1 VTTPPYHQNQF
12 GATLGFPLLKNRLF
26 FFGDTQATRITYAVT
41 SLNTVPTAL
50 MREGNFTELLNT
62 SLTGSVQPIQLYQP
76 NSGGTATLSC
86 NGQNNVF
93 CPGQI
98 NPLAQNILNLYPL
111 PNTNG
116 GMTYNNEV
124 ENLVSTSNTYQWDT
138 RLDWIPSSR
147 DQAFARLSYSNSRGY
162 MPPPFGTVLNGSTS
176 YEEGAI
182 SGLIRNGVLTETHIF
197 NPNLSN
203 EFHFGV
209 NYGAFAF
216 LQPGYNT
223 NVAASVGFGG
233 IPYGPGWPDNGGLPQ
248 TSVGGISGFG
258 AFGWNPSIENQD
270 VYAISDN
277 LTKIIGNHSLKFGV
291 NFQSIR
297 VSALQPPSSRG
308 SYTYS
313 GIFTSNLGAS
323 YTGSGIADFLADQ
336 MTAASITNE
345 TTISDVNWYNVAY
358 AQDDWK
364 VGRNLSLNLGLR
376 YDYFEPP
383 RENAGSQANFNVS
396 GPLGVGT
403 GSGVYLMPRQSQ
415 SVPLPSAFAA
425 ILAQNN
431 ITVQYLSNPALVNTQ
446 KMNFAPRIGFAYSP
460 NSRTVLTGGFGVF
473 YGGLETMGV
482 GPNLGFNFPY
492 GLPASF
498 TRPNCAPNNCPS
510 IPQTLETGFSTA
522 LDAGLQNYISLPS
535 LNGTPEDSKITNT
548 MSWNLAIRHS
558 VMYDLV
564 ASIGYVGNIS
574 RHLGSYDLFNSPL
587 ALENPA
593 NNTITADPFP
603 GIGTGGVII
612 NYNGQSTYNSLQAK
626 LEKRFA
632 NGVSFLSTYTWAHA
646 LDDSNDPNASYLPE
660 RNINLIPIRDEYT
673 NSMYDIRHRFNFN
686 GFYQLPFGKDRA
698 YLNHGGW
705 ADVVAGGWAV
715 DLTFSAQTGIPF
727 IVSTDISTAAGGMA
741 NAIMI
746 RNPFTPGGSPD
757 PSNPGVT
764 CAARTRTMTNWYN
777 PCAFANPLPGTD
789 IPLTGNGSQITN
801 ISQVFSYLGGKD
813 NVIHGP
819 GLERINLSLFK
830 DFPVWRK
837 QFLEFRADVFNVLNT
852 PSYLVGIT
860 NDSSIGG
867 QITGTQFLQNDTP
880 DARFFQL
887 SAKYK
892 F

>member
-1 VTTPPYHQNQF
+1 
-12 GATLGFPLLKNRLF
+12 
-26 FFGDTQATRITYAVT
+26 
-41 SLNTVPTAL
+41 
-50 MREGNFTELLNT
+50 
-62 SLTGSVQPIQLYQP
+62 
-76 NSGGTATLSC
+76 
-86 NGQNNVF
+86 
-93 CPGQI
+93 
-98 NPLAQNILNLYPL
+98 
-111 PNTNG
+111 
-116 GMTYNNEV
+116 
-124 ENLVSTSNTYQWDT
+124 
-138 RLDWIPSSR
+138 
-147 DQAFARLSYSNSRGY
+147 
-162 MPPPFGTVLNGSTS
+162 
-176 YEEGAI
+176 
-182 SGLIRNGVLTETHIF
+182 
-197 NPNLSN
+197 
-203 EFHFGV
+203 
-209 NYGAFAF
+209 
-216 LQPGYNT
+216 
-223 NVAASVGFGG
+223 
-233 IPYGPGWPDNGGLPQ
+233 
-248 TSVGGISGFG
+248 
-258 AFGWNPSIENQD
+258 
-270 VYAISDN
+270 
-277 LTKIIGNHSLKFGV
+277 
-291 NFQSIR
+291 
-297 VSALQPPSSRG
+297 
-308 SYTYS
+308 
-313 GIFTSNLGAS
+313 
-323 YTGSGIADFLADQ
+323 

-686 GFYQLPFGKDRA
+686 GFYQLPFGKDKPF
-698 YLNHGGW
+698 LNTGGVTDAVFGGW
-705 ADVVAGGWAV
+705 AINWITTLQGGQPLNFGCPSGTANGLSCNVVMVAGQSPQLGLHKDSLGVLNWIGNPKAFNQPCELV
-715 DLTFSAQTGIPF
+715 TNPDGTVSPGSTPAGCASLTGSAALGSKPGQIVGPGFHRLDFSAF
-727 IVSTDISTAAGGMA
+727 K
-741 NAIMI
+741 AI
-746 RNPFTPGGSPD
+746 RLNE
-757 PSNPGVT
+757 
-764 CAARTRTMTNWYN
+764 RTSM
-777 PCAFANPLPGTD
+777 
-789 IPLTGNGSQITN
+789 Q
-801 ISQVFSYLGGKD
+801 
-813 NVIHGP
+813 
-819 GLERINLSLFK
+819 
-830 DFPVWRK
+830 
-837 QFLEFRADVFNVLNT
+837 FRAEFFNVLNH
-852 PSYLVGIT
+852 PNFNAPNFGGNGVVAIGNSGNIT
-860 NDSSIGG
+860 SNTFGEIGSTRDDPYDPR
-867 QITGTQFLQNDTP
+867 QIQFALKL
-880 DARFFQL
+880 FF
-887 SAKYK
+887 
-892 F
+892 